1 VFYLLIPSDTKT
13 FKRPILGGPLT
24 TESLGED
31 SGLKTI
37 EGFQGAAFGLA
48 DGVICILGMIVG
60 VAAAT
65 NDLRFIII
73 AAVTGGIADA
83 LGNSFGFYLSEMT
96 ERGAQINQIIQG
108 KNTSAHSMREVLVSG
123 ILSFV
128 ATAFV
133 VVILLVPFFFT
144 TVPVAVF
151 VASAEAILVLF
162 LLGYY
167 VGRLSRESPIKMAV
181 RYVFV
186 GAIGAILSYFIGEI
200 LRDWVL
206 AL

>member
-1 VFYLLIPSDTKT
+1 M
-13 FKRPILGGPLT
+13 
-24 TESLGED
+24 
-31 SGLKTI
+31 I

-65 NDLRFIII
+65 NDVRFIIV

-96 ERGAQINQIIQG
+96 ERGAQIHQISQG
-108 KNTSAHSMREVLVSG
+108 KSVSAHSMREVSISG

-133 VVILLVPFFFT
+133 VVILLVPFFFAT
-144 TVPVAVF
+144 IPIAVF
-151 VASAEAILVLF
+151 VASAEGILVLF
-162 LLGYY
+162 FLGYY
-167 VGRLSRESPIKMAV
+167 VGRLSHESPIGMAA
-181 RYVFV
+181 RYVLV
-186 GAIGAILSYFIGEI
+186 GAIGAVLSYFIGEG
-200 LRDWVL
+200 LRAWVL
-206 AL
+206 TL